1 MIKFKLIKVIKIIK
15 LIFKMIQNQK
25 CLIMTNIS
33 FLMKTINNKLQ
44 LIYINLMNQN
54 TPVDN
59 LVAINSITKLIYV
72 WETLINKNN

>member
-54 TPVDN
+54 TKVDN
-59 LVAINSITKLIYV
+59 LVEINSITKLIYV
-72 WETLINKNN
+72 

>member
-72 WETLINKNN
+72 

>member
-33 FLMKTINNKLQ
+33 FIMKTINNKLQ

-59 LVAINSITKLIYV
+59 LVEINSITKLIYV
-72 WETLINKNN
+72 